1 MRQKNWYLTIGTILT
16 VCMLAFTVL
25 GLFWTPYAPSA
36 MSAAARSAPPSPA
49 HLFGCDA
56 YGRDIFSR
64 TLEGA
69 GSTLTIALA
78 VLAVGAA
85 CGLAVG
91 ALCGYYGGPADA
103 LIMRLCDAVAAFPSV
118 LLALVVLAHYIQLTQ
133 LSSEAVELKEE
144 LASLQT
150 ENAVLTA
157 QYEQMFDLASVRE
170 AAEAMGMTK
179 PSSSQIYYIDL
190 TEGDSAVV
198 YQEANPGPWD
208 KIRSSLRRGMYA
220 AMEYFD

>member
-1 MRQKNWYLTIGTILT
+1 MAVSARDLRYRGGSAVDGSLARELDWAVRERELRHAGEAPRPREAAEAPKVRAIPKVQLRQAEKVSL
-16 VCMLAFTVL
+16 
-25 GLFWTPYAPSA
+25 
-36 MSAAARSAPPSPA
+36 
-49 HLFGCDA
+49 
-56 YGRDIFSR
+56 
-64 TLEGA
+64 
-69 GSTLTIALA
+69 LA
-78 VLAVGAA
+78 VAGFAVV
-85 CGLAVG
+85 AV
-91 ALCGYYGGPADA
+91 
-103 LIMRLCDAVAAFPSV
+103 
-118 LLALVVLAHYIQLTQ
+118 LALVVLAHYIQLTQ
-133 LSSEAVELKEE
+133 LSSEA
-144 LASLQT
+144 

-220 AMEYFD
+220 AMEYFDGPAHYNGL

>member
-1 MRQKNWYLTIGTILT
+1 M
-16 VCMLAFTVL
+16 
-25 GLFWTPYAPSA
+25 
-36 MSAAARSAPPSPA
+36 
-49 HLFGCDA
+49 
-56 YGRDIFSR
+56 
-64 TLEGA
+64 
-69 GSTLTIALA
+69 
-78 VLAVGAA
+78 
-85 CGLAVG
+85 
-91 ALCGYYGGPADA
+91 
-103 LIMRLCDAVAAFPSV
+103 
-118 LLALVVLAHYIQLTQ
+118 VLAHYIQLMQ